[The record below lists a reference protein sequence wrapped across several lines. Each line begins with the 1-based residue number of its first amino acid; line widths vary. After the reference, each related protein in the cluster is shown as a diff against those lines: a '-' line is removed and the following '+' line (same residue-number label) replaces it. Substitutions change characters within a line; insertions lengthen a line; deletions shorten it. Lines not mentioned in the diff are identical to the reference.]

1 MEVNPSF
8 IILKQEKLKL
18 CLEQLPLHEDPHD
31 RKYEK
36 ITQAHKLAFDFL
48 QVTISL

>member
-1 MEVNPSF
+1 MEVKPSF

-18 CLEQLPLHEDPHD
+18 CLEQLLLHEDPHD
-31 RKYEK
+31 RKYE
-36 ITQAHKLAFDFL
+36 ITQAHKLAFGFL